1 MIVVII
7 FLIFMAV
14 IIIVLAHIQ
23 NDYLSKMDKDKPIIS
38 TSSSIILGLCSISAA
53 DTPTKEYV
61 MSTFAPPVFDL
72 PKYGAA
78 SITNLPDPQI
88 ENRIDNSLPQ
98 LWEVDGEFKDY
109 YLYILY
115 PDGTV
120 EYFRDCIRCEWFISA
135 LKPEHIRC
143 QGTFISYT

>member
-1 MIVVII
+1 MILLVMLMVFMFGMLFVLI
-7 FLIFMAV
+7 FLQNDHKIKQD
-14 IIIVLAHIQ
+14 INSVLA
-23 NDYLSKMDKDKPIIS
+23 DPTSKS
-38 TSSSIILGLCSISAA
+38 

-61 MSTFAPPVFDL
+61 MSTFNLITQPVFDL